1 MRFKVELEFKE
12 PIIVKEYRKVVMSLI
27 KKSLTELA
35 DGRYFSEYYQDT
47 IQKDF
52 CWKLRLSIQKFEK
65 NNIIL
70 NNNKAVLTI
79 STDDSK
85 RTGYYLFSSFLK
97 QKYKQFNMPNGNYLI
112 IKNVSQ
118 VEQKFIMSEKAIF
131 KLGEGNG
138 FCVREHNKET
148 NQDKY
153 YNIADGEIFTE
164 KATELI
170 KRQVLAAGFTKDV
183 DTIKFTPIH
192 CEKVVISH
200 YGCLIDAT
208 VGLIELEAK
217 ADILQYLYQNGI
229 GSRRSQGLGYIDII
243 EL

>member
-1 MRFKVELEFKE
+1 MRFKIELEFKE
-12 PIIVKEYRKVVMSLI
+12 PIITKEYRKVIMSLI

-35 DGRYFSEYYQDT
+35 DGRYFADYYQDT

-52 CWKLRLSIQKFEK
+52 CWKLRLSIQQFEK
-65 NNIIL
+65 DNIIL
-70 NNNKAVLTI
+70 NNNKGVLTI
-79 STDDSK
+79 STDDTK
-85 RTGYYLFSSFLK
+85 RTGYYLFSSFLN

-118 VEQKFIMSEKAIF
+118 VEQKLIMSEKVII
-131 KLGEGNG
+131 KLGEGNAL
-138 FCVREHNKET
+138 CVREHNKET
-148 NQDKY
+148 NKDRY
-153 YNIADGEIFTE
+153 YSIADGKIFTE

-170 KRQVLAAGFTKDV
+170 KRQVIGAGFTKDI
-183 DTIKFTPIH
+183 DNIKFTSIE

-208 VGLIELEAK
+208 IGLIELEAK

-243 EL
+243 A